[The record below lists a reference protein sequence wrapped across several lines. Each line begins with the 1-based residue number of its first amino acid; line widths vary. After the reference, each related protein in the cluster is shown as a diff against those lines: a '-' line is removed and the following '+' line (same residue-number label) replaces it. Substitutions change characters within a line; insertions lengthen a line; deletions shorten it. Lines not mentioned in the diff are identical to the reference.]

1 VFAADLPKFPIQHE
15 VESPYTPICP
25 FLINI
30 PMHSKKIISPLSRTR
45 QPNEMKMLA
54 DTQDEEP
61 ENVEDEPN
69 HKRQH
74 QQNP

>member
-1 VFAADLPKFPIQHE
+1 
-15 VESPYTPICP
+15 
-25 FLINI
+25 
-30 PMHSKKIISPLSRTR
+30 MHSKKIISPLSRTR